1 MIEGIL
7 KIQNLENVS
16 TQETTRRNQIAKDRK
31 RDIEAAEAAKSV
43 KTEDIKKDQNKD
55 VQGAIDRVVDAA
67 KYFNRKIELE
77 VENELGITVVKVI
90 DKDSGKVVRQIPP
103 EDLVELS
110 RRAKDLKGLLVSKE
124 G

>member
-7 KIQNLENVS
+7 KIQNLENIPAR
-16 TQETTRRNQIAKDRK
+16 ETEQRNDINKSRK
-31 RDIEAAEAAKSV
+31 ISENTAT
-43 KTEDIKKDQNKD
+43 TEDNKKVQNNE
-55 VQGAIDRVVDAA
+55 VQGAIERIVNAA
-67 KYFNRKIELE
+67 KYFNREIQLEIEKD
-77 VENELGITVVKVI
+77 LGITVVKVI
-90 DKDSGKVVRQIPP
+90 DKDTGKVIRQIPP